1 MNTLSQNFASYL
13 PIVSMFGLILT
24 LWIGGMVAVAM
35 RRAAR
40 GTKIGARLGFAEEG
54 GEPTRVL
61 RLWYEGRE
69 VTTEVTDRNKGLSFT
84 AKLAGFLR
92 SAGIEAPLQSVA
104 LGMIGVSSLV
114 FLLAF
119 VFAERLFASFGAVAG
134 LLLITWIILKQRIGR
149 RLATFEAQF
158 IDALEL
164 ASRSLR
170 AGHPLIGAFRLISDE
185 VPAPVG
191 TLFGSICQRQ
201 DLGVSLQA
209 AVRDAALSHGND
221 DLRLFSTSI
230 AIQLRSGGN
239 LADMMN
245 RLAAVIRERTKLKRR
260 FQTLVAQTQLS
271 KRILVA
277 LPILLF
283 VIMNLINPQ
292 YMEPLFVTTLGQRL
306 LMGACVS
313 LLLGVWAMNRMVVL
327 RY

>member
-1 MNTLSQNFASYL
+1 MNTLSQGIAFYL

-24 LWIGGMVAVAM
+24 LWIGGMVVVAM

-40 GTKIGARLGFAEEG
+40 GSKIGARLGFGEEG
-54 GEPTRVL
+54 GESTRVL

-69 VTTEVTDRNKGLSFT
+69 VTTEVIDRDKGLALK
-84 AKLAGFLR
+84 AKLTRFLR
-92 SAGIEAPLQSVA
+92 SADIETPLQSVA
-104 LGMIGVSSLV
+104 LGVIGVSSLV
-114 FLLAF
+114 FLLTF
-119 VFAERLFASFGAVAG
+119 VLAERMFASFGAVAA
-134 LLLITWIILKQRIGR
+134 LLLVAWIWLKQRISR

-158 IDALEL
+158 VDALEL

-170 AGHPLIGAFRLISDE
+170 AGHPLIGAFRLISE
-185 VPAPVG
+185 EIPAPVG
-191 TLFGSICQRQ
+191 TLFGGICQRQ
-201 DLGVSLQA
+201 DLGVSLQD
-209 AVRDAALSHGND
+209 AVRDAASSHGND

-245 RLAAVIRERTKLKRR
+245 RLATVIRERTKLKRR

-283 VIMNLINPQ
+283 VVMNLINPQ
-292 YMEPLFVTTLGQRL
+292 YMEPMFATTMGQRL
-306 LMGACVS
+306 LAGACVS